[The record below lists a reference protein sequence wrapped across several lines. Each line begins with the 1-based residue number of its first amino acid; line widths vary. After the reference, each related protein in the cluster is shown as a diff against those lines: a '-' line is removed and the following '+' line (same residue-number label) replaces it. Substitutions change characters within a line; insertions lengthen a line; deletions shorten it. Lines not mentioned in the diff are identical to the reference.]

1 MKKIVN
7 GIVYDLTAEEVAAIK
22 TEGVKAQM
30 QERTRPLTA
39 EEVTALLLLQSV
51 NTLTVDDNTA
61 LRMLVFYP
69 AWEADTD
76 YTAGHKVQR
85 GGRLWRA
92 LQTHTAQTGWEPE
105 NATSLWE
112 QICETHSGTAD
123 DPIPYEGNMA
133 LEEGLH
139 YVQDYVI
146 YRCTRDTGSP
156 VYNPL
161 RELAGLYV
169 EAV

>member
-1 MKKIVN
+1 MRKYIN
-7 GIVYDLTAEEVAAIK
+7 GQYIDLTAEEVAAIK
-22 TEGVKAQM
+22 TEAVKAQM
-30 QERTRPLTA
+30 AERTRPLT
-39 EEVTALLLLQSV
+39 EQEVTTLLLRQSV

-61 LRMLVFYP
+61 LRMLTFYP
-69 AWEADTD
+69 EWEVDTD

-85 GGRLWRA
+85 GGKLWRA

-112 QICETHSGTAD
+112 QINETHSGTAD

-133 LEEGLH
+133 LEEGLY

-146 YRCTRDTGSP
+146 YRCTRDTGNP

>member
-1 MKKIVN
+1 MNKAKALK
-7 GIVYDLTAEEVAAIK
+7 YRAAI
-22 TEGVKAQM
+22 EQAAQS
-30 QERTRPLTA
+30 LDNH
-39 EEVTALLLLQSV
+39 TALTVIPLHPIWAKNTVYSV
-51 NTLTVDDNTA
+51 G
-61 LRMLVFYP
+61 Y
-69 AWEADTD
+69 
-76 YTAGHKVQR
+76 KVR
-85 GGRLWRA
+85 YCGKLWRA

-105 NATSLWE
+105 NASSLWE